1 MNINTKLLG
10 PLLLGFAIILLFV
23 LTFVKIDNDKKSE
36 VLCEKFS
43 ANKLDMKDCP
53 AHQSNF
59 SWMIIIAYGIGFLI
73 LLVGVYIIFVSNGS
87 ADTKK
92 DFKPIDISK
101 LNDEERNFYD
111 IIRNKGGSSYQIDLI
126 KETGF
131 SKVKTKRILDKMELR
146 GILERKRRGMTNII
160 VLK

>member
-1 MNINTKLLG
+1 
-10 PLLLGFAIILLFV
+10 
-23 LTFVKIDNDKKSE
+23 
-36 VLCEKFS
+36 
-43 ANKLDMKDCP
+43 MKDCP

-131 SKVKTKRILDKMELR
+131 SKVKTTRILDKMELR